1 MRRGR
6 AALRR
11 YQRLIEDLLATL
23 RARGPPAADDTTI
36 AAHLLRIRDPSG
48 QPLTDEQLAPEI
60 GILYLAGVE
69 TSAHTVA
76 FVLCALAR
84 MRPSCLPSP
93 GWREAGLFRD
103 EGDQH
108 SPTCLSSAVPVTIHA
123 FWACLWLLGVQIFQ
137 F

>member
-23 RARGPPAADDTTI
+23 RARGPPAIDDTTI

-76 FVLCALAR
+76 FVLCALAH
-84 MRPSCLPSP
+84 MRPSYLPSL
-93 GWREAGLFRD
+93 GWRELGYCVMMETSMRPLAFLVLFLSQYKHSGLVCR
-103 EGDQH
+103 
-108 SPTCLSSAVPVTIHA
+108 CLVYKC
-123 FWACLWLLGVQIFQ
+123 FNL
-137 F
+137 